1 MSESKATI
9 TWATTATPNDFTK
22 GHYSREHVLTF
33 DGGVSIPGS
42 ASPSVIPRPW
52 SEPSAVDP
60 EEAFVASIASC
71 HMLSFLYV
79 AAAQG
84 FAASSYRDTA
94 VGRMSKGANGV
105 PWVSTVR
112 LQPELTWSGDRRPT
126 EVELAELHHH
136 AHEQCFIA
144 NSIKTEVTVEAVRS
158 SSPS

>member
-1 MSESKATI
+1 MESKATI
-9 TWATTATPNDFTK
+9 TWTTTATPNDFTK
-22 GHYSREHVLTF
+22 GRYSREHVVTF

-60 EEAFVASIASC
+60 EEAFVAAIASC

-79 AAAQG
+79 AATQG
-84 FAASSYRDTA
+84 FAALSYRDTA
-94 VGRMSKGANGV
+94 VGRMSKGPNGV
-105 PWVSTVR
+105 PWVSTVK

-126 EVELAELHHH
+126 EVELAELHHR

-144 NSIKTEVTVEAVRS
+144 NSVKTEVTVEAV
-158 SSPS
+158 SPSPS